1 MGPQVIIE
9 SPIATI
15 ANENVIANEKAIG
28 EKVIG
33 DEDKNDD
40 KTSQR
45 EEGAQS
51 VAGEGREGKISA
63 ETEDSKTKD
72 KVMEEEHIAGHK
84 WLFD

>member
-28 EKVIG
+28 

-51 VAGEGREGKISA
+51 VAGEESEGKISA